1 MLESPWRDFGVIPAA
16 IWGRFGGAFSS
27 LIVPHLL
34 HNRLPAHNL
43 PPSRS
48 NSLPHNILFSSLRA
62 NPPSHD
68 CSPHRSSSAAP
79 LLPHEPRSSI
89 LDLRAIRTTP
99 FLAPSLL
106 PCVAAHQNKANQS
119 QSSPTKT
126 PPALSDQSSHPKPA
140 HIFLTKQS
148 QTHLAL
154 SPTRRFAHSP
164 IRPTKPSAQHTIR
177 HSSLEILS
185 SFGFRHSSLAHAP
198 TLPAHQPSSR
208 LQSSSGPTIE
218 NSPHAGR

>member
-1 MLESPWRDFGVIPAA
+1 MPCTLVAEATSHSPVRTCAPSARFPTHPNKQAISGRLRCMLESPWRDFGVIPAA

-79 LLPHEPRSSI
+79 LLPHDPRCSI

-106 PCVAAHQNKANQS
+106 PCVAAQQNKA
-119 QSSPTKT
+119 
-126 PPALSDQSSHPKPA
+126 
-140 HIFLTKQS
+140 
-148 QTHLAL
+148 
-154 SPTRRFAHSP
+154 
-164 IRPTKPSAQHTIR
+164 
-177 HSSLEILS
+177 
-185 SFGFRHSSLAHAP
+185 
-198 TLPAHQPSSR
+198 
-208 LQSSSGPTIE
+208 
-218 NSPHAGR
+218 